1 MKDFHKL
8 IYPALAA
15 AMLAS
20 PAIARAD
27 EDTAVL
33 DSLGNDVQLAFRS
46 AAPEEVFGGV
56 SQVNVVELQKKS
68 YTTYSLANMQSL
80 TTGYDGQLWDMG
92 EALVLV
98 DGVPRDANNVI
109 PAEIETITFL
119 KGAQAVVLYGSTASK
134 GVILI
139 TTKRGRSTG
148 LQVSVRGDVT
158 LYTPK
163 YYPKYLGAAEYMSLY
178 NEARINDGL
187 DRAFTDTDIY
197 NYASGRNPWRY
208 PDINFFS
215 DDYLRN
221 HSWRYEGQAE
231 FTGGGKYATFYAL
244 VGLYHSDDLV
254 NFGEGKN
261 NGTTRLNVR
270 GNIDL
275 RLNDWVTGWVNTSA
289 TFYDNRSDLSN
300 FWSESAK
307 MRPTVPGAT
316 PLVPLIPISEIQEGD
331 ENSWVLVNNSRYI
344 VDGKYLLGGTQQYQ
358 TNPFAAMY
366 AAGYSKWT
374 SRQLQFDAGIRIGL
388 DKILPGLRF
397 IARGAVDYNT
407 SYTTSINNTY
417 ATYQPT
423 WSNYGGR
430 DQIVEIIKFGNDLS
444 SGVQNISGSSERQ
457 TLMFAGQFDYSQ
469 KFNEVHGVEANLIAH
484 GYKRT
489 ITGQYH
495 RTTNAS
501 LALRAAYNYDNRYYA
516 EFNGAINHS
525 AKFAPG
531 HRNGFSPVGSL
542 GWRISQEDFLKD
554 SPVVDELR
562 INATYGRILQDL
574 DIEGYYLYDDKFT
587 ADGDYWGWNDGLSSN
602 QTFESRQGAN
612 PDLTFVKRKE
622 FNLGLNG
629 SLWNGSLKFDA
640 NFFTVDIDGL
650 PVQAN
655 NFLPSYLLTP
665 WPNSSFIPWI
675 NYGKQRR
682 TGFDLGFQATRS
694 FGEVTLSLGA
704 NVMYS
709 TSKNIRVSEN
719 VEYDWLRTE
728 GAATDAMRGYKCL
741 GFFQSEEE
749 IASSAVVNNN
759 TRPGDLKYQDM
770 NNDGIIDSRDQVV
783 IGRWSAPWTYGLNL
797 TANYKGF
804 TLFVAASG
812 NAGGDA
818 VMNNDYAWVYG
829 DRKYSDIV
837 RGRYVS
843 SETAAAL
850 GIAANENHATYPR
863 LTTQGGDLNFVTSDF
878 WTYSSDAFYL
888 NQVQLTYNLPSQWF
902 KNKFVKGI
910 DVYVNGNDLLTV
922 CSHRKYR
929 ETNVGAV
936 PQMRSYNLGV
946 KVNF

>member
-1 MKDFHKL
+1 
-8 IYPALAA
+8 
-15 AMLAS
+15 MLAS
-20 PAIARAD
+20 PVSALAAD
-27 EDTAVL
+27 ENTAVL
-33 DSLGNDVQLAFRS
+33 DTLGNEVQLAFRS
-46 AAPEEVFGGV
+46 AAPEDVFGGV
-56 SQVNVVELQKKS
+56 SQVNVVELEKKS

-80 TTGYDGQLWDMG
+80 VSGYDGQLWNMG

-109 PAEIETITFL
+109 PTEIETITFL

-134 GVILI
+134 GAILI
-139 TTKRGRSTG
+139 TTKRGRTTG

-158 LYTPK
+158 LNTPK
-163 YYPKYLGAAEYMSLY
+163 SYPKYLGAAEYMTLY
-178 NEARINDGL
+178 NEARRNDGL
-187 DRAFTDTDIY
+187 DAAFTDVDIY

-215 DDYLRN
+215 GDYLRN

-244 VGLYHSDDLV
+244 VGLYHSDDIL

-275 RLNDWVTGWVNTSA
+275 KLNDWVTGWVNTSA
-289 TFYDNRSDLSN
+289 TFYDNRTDLSN
-300 FWSESAK
+300 FWAESAN
-307 MRPTVPGAT
+307 MRPTVPGAS
-316 PLVPLIPISEIQEGD
+316 PLVPLIPISAIEEAD

-344 VDGKYLLGGTQQYQ
+344 VDGKYLLGGTQLQQ

-388 DKILPGLRF
+388 DKVVPGLRF
-397 IARGAVDYNT
+397 IVRGAVDYNT

-417 ATYQPT
+417 ATYQAT
-423 WSNYGGR
+423 WSHYSGK
-430 DQIVEIIKFGNDLS
+430 DMITEITKFGNDLS
-444 SGVQNISGSSERQ
+444 TGVQNISGSSERQ
-457 TLMFAGQFDYSQ
+457 TLMFSGQFDYSRR
-469 KFNEVHGVEANLIAH
+469 FNDVHGVEANLIAH

-554 SPVVDELR
+554 CKAVDELR
-562 INATYGRILQDL
+562 LNVTYGQILQDI
-574 DIEGYYLYDDKFT
+574 DITGYYLYDDKFT

-602 QTFESRQGAN
+602 QSFESRQGAN
-612 PDLTFVKRKE
+612 PDLTFVKRRE
-622 FNLGLNG
+622 FNAGING
-629 SLWNGSLKFDA
+629 SFWNGSLKFDA

-650 PVQAN
+650 PIRATD
-655 NFLPSYLLTP
+655 FYPSYLQTG

-675 NYGKQRR
+675 NYGKHRR
-682 TGFDLGFQATRS
+682 TGFDLGINGTQR
-694 FGEVTLSLGA
+694 FGDVTLSLGA
-704 NVMYS
+704 NVMY
-709 TSKNIRVSEN
+709 TTVKNIRVSEN
-719 VEYDWLRTE
+719 VEYDWLRQE
-728 GAATDAMRGYKCL
+728 GQAVDALRGYHCL

-749 IASSAVVNNN
+749 IAASAVVNNN
-759 TRPGDLKYQDM
+759 TKPGDLKYQDM
-770 NNDGIIDSRDQVV
+770 NGDGVIDSRDQVI
-783 IGRWSAPWTYGLNL
+783 IGRWTAPWTYGLNL

-804 TLFVAASG
+804 TLFVAATG
-812 NAGGDA
+812 NAGGTG
-818 VMNNDYAWVYG
+818 VMDNSYAWVYG

-837 RGRYVS
+837 RGRWTP
-843 SETAAAL
+843 ETAAT
-850 GIAANENHATYPR
+850 ATYPR
-863 LTTQGGDLNFVTSDF
+863 LTTQGGELNFVTSDF
-878 WTYSSDAFYL
+878 WTYSTDAFYL
-888 NQVQLTYNLPSQWF
+888 DQIQLTYNFPGKWF
-902 KNKFVKGI
+902 RDKFVKGL
-910 DVYVNGNDLLTV
+910 DVYVNANDVARV

-929 ETNVGAV
+929 ETAVGAA

-946 KVNF
+946 KINF

>member
-1 MKDFHKL
+1 
-8 IYPALAA
+8 
-15 AMLAS
+15 MLAS
-20 PAIARAD
+20 PVSALAAD
-27 EDTAVL
+27 ENTAVL
-33 DSLGNDVQLAFRS
+33 DTLGNEVQLAFRS
-46 AAPEEVFGGV
+46 AAPEDVFGGV
-56 SQVNVVELQKKS
+56 SQVNVVELEKKS

-80 TTGYDGQLWDMG
+80 VSGYDGQLWNMG

-109 PAEIETITFL
+109 PTEIETITFL
-119 KGAQAVVLYGSTASK
+119 KGAQAVVLYGSTASN
-134 GVILI
+134 GAILI
-139 TTKRGRSTG
+139 TTKRGRTTG

-158 LYTPK
+158 LNTPK
-163 YYPKYLGAAEYMSLY
+163 SYPKYLGAAEYMTLY
-178 NEARINDGL
+178 NEARRNDGL
-187 DRAFTDTDIY
+187 EAAFTDVDIY

-215 DDYLRN
+215 GDYLRN

-244 VGLYHSDDLV
+244 VGLYHSDDIL

-275 RLNDWVTGWVNTSA
+275 KLNDWVTGWVNTSA
-289 TFYDNRSDLSN
+289 TFYDNRTDLSN
-300 FWSESAK
+300 FWAESAN
-307 MRPTVPGAT
+307 MRPTVPGAS
-316 PLVPLIPISEIQEGD
+316 PLVPLIPISAIEEAD

-344 VDGKYLLGGTQQYQ
+344 VDGKYLLGGTQLQQ

-388 DKILPGLRF
+388 DKVVPGLRF
-397 IARGAVDYNT
+397 IVRGAVDYNT

-417 ATYQPT
+417 ATYQAT
-423 WSNYGGR
+423 WSHYSGK
-430 DQIVEIIKFGNDLS
+430 DMITEITKFGNDLS
-444 SGVQNISGSSERQ
+444 TGVQNISGSSERQ
-457 TLMFAGQFDYSQ
+457 TLMFSGQFDYSRR
-469 KFNEVHGVEANLIAH
+469 FNDVHGVEANLIAH

-554 SPVVDELR
+554 CKAVDELR
-562 INATYGRILQDL
+562 LNVTYGQILQDI
-574 DIEGYYLYDDKFT
+574 DITGYYLYDDKFT

-602 QTFESRQGAN
+602 QSFESRQGAN
-612 PDLTFVKRKE
+612 PDLTFVKRRE
-622 FNLGLNG
+622 FNAGING
-629 SLWNGSLKFDA
+629 SFWNGSLKFDA

-650 PVQAN
+650 PIRATD
-655 NFLPSYLLTP
+655 FYPSYLQTG

-675 NYGKQRR
+675 NYGKHRR
-682 TGFDLGFQATRS
+682 TGFDLGINGTQR
-694 FGEVTLSLGA
+694 FGDVTLSLGA
-704 NVMYS
+704 NVMY
-709 TSKNIRVSEN
+709 TTVKNIRVSEN
-719 VEYDWLRTE
+719 VEYDWLRQE
-728 GAATDAMRGYKCL
+728 GQAVDAMRGYHCL

-749 IASSAVVNNN
+749 IAASAVVNNN
-759 TRPGDLKYQDM
+759 TKPGDLKYQDM
-770 NNDGIIDSRDQVV
+770 NGDGIIDSRDQVI
-783 IGRWSAPWTYGLNL
+783 IGRWTAPWTYGFNF

-804 TLFVAASG
+804 TLFVAATG
-812 NAGGDA
+812 NAGGTG
-818 VMNNDYAWVYG
+818 VMDNKYAWVYG

-837 RGRYVS
+837 RGRWTP
-843 SETAAAL
+843 ETAAT
-850 GIAANENHATYPR
+850 ATYPR
-863 LTTQGGDLNFVTSDF
+863 LTTQGGELNFVTSDF
-878 WTYSSDAFYL
+878 WTYSTDAFYL
-888 NQVQLTYNLPSQWF
+888 DQIQLTYNFPGKWF
-902 KNKFVKGI
+902 RDKFVKGL
-910 DVYVNGNDLLTV
+910 DVYVNANDVARV

-929 ETNVGAV
+929 ETAVGAA

-946 KVNF
+946 KINF

>member
-1 MKDFHKL
+1 MEKFHKL

-20 PAIARAD
+20 PAIAMAD
-27 EDTAVL
+27 DDNVAVI
-33 DSLGNDVQLAFRS
+33 DSLGNDIQLAFHS
-46 AAPEEVFGGV
+46 VAPENVFGGV
-56 SQVNVVELQKKS
+56 SQVNVVDLEKKS
-68 YTTYSLANMQSL
+68 YTTYSLANMECFVP
-80 TTGYDGQLWDMG
+80 GYNGQLWNMG

-109 PAEIETITFL
+109 PTEIETITFL

-134 GVILI
+134 GAILI
-139 TTKRGRSTG
+139 TTKRGRTSG
-148 LQVSVRGDVT
+148 LQVSVRGDAT

-163 YYPKYLGAAEYMSLY
+163 AYPKYLGAAEYMQLY
-178 NEARINDGL
+178 NEARANDGL
-187 DRAFTDTDIY
+187 EKAFSDTDIY
-197 NYASGRNPWRY
+197 NYASGRNPFRY

-215 DDYLRN
+215 SDYLRKQ
-221 HSWRYEGQAE
+221 SYRYEGQAE
-231 FTGGGKYATFYAL
+231 FTGGGKFATFYAL
-244 VGLYHSDDLV
+244 VGLYHSDDLI

-275 RLNDWVTGWVNTSA
+275 RLNDFVTGWVNTSA
-289 TFYDNRSDLSN
+289 TFYDNRTDLSN
-300 FWSESAK
+300 YWSESAN
-307 MRPTVPGAT
+307 MRPTIPGSD
-316 PLVPLIPISEIQEGD
+316 PLVPLIPISAIEEGD

-388 DKILPGLRF
+388 DSVVPGLRF

-407 SYTTSINNTY
+407 SYSTSINTSY
-417 ATYQPT
+417 ATYQAS
-423 WSNYGGR
+423 WSHYGGK
-430 DQIVEIIKFGNDLS
+430 DMITGLTKFGNDLS
-444 SGVQNISGSSERQ
+444 TGVQNISGSTERQ
-457 TLMFAGQFDYSQ
+457 TLMFSGQFDYSRR
-469 KFNEVHGVEANLIAH
+469 FNDVHGIEANLIAH

-489 ITGQYH
+489 ITGEYH

-531 HRNGFSPVGSL
+531 HRNGFSPVGSI

-554 SPVVDELR
+554 SEVVDELR
-562 INATYGRILQDL
+562 INATYGRILQDI
-574 DIEGYYLYDDKFT
+574 DITGYYLYDDKYT

-602 QTFESRQGAN
+602 QSFESRQGAN
-612 PDLTFVKRKE
+612 PDLTFVKRNE
-622 FNLGLNG
+622 FNVGVNG

-640 NFFTVDIDGL
+640 EFFSVDIDGL
-650 PVQAN
+650 PIQAF
-655 NFLPSYLLTP
+655 NFYPSYLHTY

-675 NYGKQRR
+675 NYNKQRR
-682 TGFDLGFQATRS
+682 TGFDLGLQATRR
-694 FGEVTLSLGA
+694 FGDLTLSLGA

-709 TSKNIRVSEN
+709 TAKNIRVSEN
-719 VEYDWLRTE
+719 VEYDWQRSE
-728 GAATDAMRGYKCL
+728 GRAVDALRGYRCL
-741 GFFQSEEE
+741 GFFQSQEE

-759 TRPGDLKYQDM
+759 TKPGDLKYQDM
-770 NNDGIIDSRDQVV
+770 NGDGIIDSRDQVV
-783 IGRWSAPWTYGLNL
+783 LGRWSAPWNYGLNL
-797 TANYKGF
+797 TANFKNF

-812 NAGGDA
+812 NAGGTG
-818 VMNNDYAWVYG
+818 VMDNSYAWVYG

-837 RGRYVS
+837 RGRWTP
-843 SETAAAL
+843 ETA
-850 GIAANENHATYPR
+850 NTATYPR
-863 LTTQGGDLNFVTSDF
+863 LTTQSGDLNFVTSDF
-878 WTYSSDAFYL
+878 WTYSTDRFYL
-888 NQVQLTYNLPSQWF
+888 NQVQLTYNFPAKWF
-902 KNKFVKGI
+902 RDKFVKGL
-910 DVYVNGNDLLTV
+910 DVYINGNDLLSV

-929 ETNVGAV
+929 ETNVGAA

-946 KVNF
+946 KINF

>member
-1 MKDFHKL
+1 MEKFHKL

-20 PAIARAD
+20 PAIAMAD
-27 EDTAVL
+27 DDNVAVI
-33 DSLGNDVQLAFRS
+33 DSLGNDIQLAFHS
-46 AAPEEVFGGV
+46 VAPENVFGGV
-56 SQVNVVELQKKS
+56 SQVNVVELEKKS
-68 YTTYSLANMQSL
+68 YTTYSLANMECL
-80 TTGYDGQLWDMG
+80 VPGYNGQLWNMG

-109 PAEIETITFL
+109 PTEIETITFL

-134 GVILI
+134 GAILI
-139 TTKRGRSTG
+139 TTKRGRTSG
-148 LQVSVRGDVT
+148 LQVSVRGDAT

-163 YYPKYLGAAEYMSLY
+163 AYPKYLGAAEYMQLY
-178 NEARINDGL
+178 NEARANDGL
-187 DRAFTDTDIY
+187 EKAFSDTDIY
-197 NYASGRNPWRY
+197 NYASGRNPFRY

-215 DDYLRN
+215 SDYLRKQ
-221 HSWRYEGQAE
+221 SYRYEGQAE
-231 FTGGGKYATFYAL
+231 FTGGGKFATFYAL
-244 VGLYHSDDLV
+244 VGLYHSDDLI

-275 RLNDWVTGWVNTSA
+275 RLNDFVTGWVNTGA
-289 TFYDNRSDLSN
+289 TFYDNRTDLSN
-300 FWSESAK
+300 YWSESAN
-307 MRPTVPGAT
+307 MRPTIPGSD
-316 PLVPLIPISEIQEGD
+316 PLVPLIPISAIEEGD

-388 DKILPGLRF
+388 DSVVPGLRF

-407 SYTTSINNTY
+407 SYSTSINTSY
-417 ATYQPT
+417 ATYQAS
-423 WSNYGGR
+423 WSHYGGK
-430 DQIVEIIKFGNDLS
+430 DMITGLTKFGNDLS
-444 SGVQNISGSSERQ
+444 TGVQNISGSNERQ
-457 TLMFAGQFDYSQ
+457 TLMFSGQFDYSRR
-469 KFNEVHGVEANLIAH
+469 FNDVHGIEANLIAH

-489 ITGQYH
+489 ITGEYH

-531 HRNGFSPVGSL
+531 HRNGFSPVGSI

-554 SPVVDELR
+554 SEVVDELR
-562 INATYGRILQDL
+562 INATYGRILQDI
-574 DIEGYYLYDDKFT
+574 DITGYYLYDDKYT

-602 QTFESRQGAN
+602 QSFESRQGAN
-612 PDLTFVKRKE
+612 PDLTFVKRNE
-622 FNLGLNG
+622 FNVGVNG

-640 NFFTVDIDGL
+640 EFFSVDIDGL
-650 PVQAN
+650 PIQAF
-655 NFLPSYLLTP
+655 NFYPSYLHTY

-675 NYGKQRR
+675 NYNKQRR
-682 TGFDLGFQATRS
+682 TGFDLGLQATRR
-694 FGEVTLSLGA
+694 FGDLTLSLGA

-709 TSKNIRVSEN
+709 TAKNIRVSEN
-719 VEYDWLRTE
+719 VEYDWQRSE
-728 GAATDAMRGYKCL
+728 GRAVDALRGYRCL
-741 GFFQSEEE
+741 GFFQSQEE

-759 TRPGDLKYQDM
+759 TKPGDLKYQDM
-770 NNDGIIDSRDQVV
+770 NGDGIIDSRDQVV
-783 IGRWSAPWTYGLNL
+783 LGRWSAPWNYGLNL
-797 TANYKGF
+797 TANFKNF

-812 NAGGDA
+812 NAGGTG
-818 VMNNDYAWVYG
+818 VMDNSYAWVYG

-837 RGRYVS
+837 RGRWTP
-843 SETAAAL
+843 ETA
-850 GIAANENHATYPR
+850 NTATYPR
-863 LTTQGGDLNFVTSDF
+863 LTTQSGDLNFVTSDF
-878 WTYSSDAFYL
+878 WTYSTDQFYL
-888 NQVQLTYNLPSQWF
+888 NQVQLTYNFPAKWF
-902 KNKFVKGI
+902 RDKFVKGL
-910 DVYVNGNDLLTV
+910 DVYINGNDLLSV

-929 ETNVGAV
+929 ETNVGAA

-946 KVNF
+946 KINF

>member
-1 MKDFHKL
+1 
-8 IYPALAA
+8 
-15 AMLAS
+15 MLAS
-20 PAIARAD
+20 PVSALAAD
-27 EDTAVL
+27 ENTAVL
-33 DSLGNDVQLAFRS
+33 DTLGNEVQLAFRS
-46 AAPEEVFGGV
+46 AAPEDVFGGV
-56 SQVNVVELQKKS
+56 SQVNVVELEKKS

-80 TTGYDGQLWDMG
+80 VSGYDGELWNMG

-109 PAEIETITFL
+109 PTEIETITFL

-134 GVILI
+134 GAILI
-139 TTKRGRSTG
+139 TTKRGRTTG

-158 LYTPK
+158 LNTPK
-163 YYPKYLGAAEYMSLY
+163 YYPKYLGAAEYMTLY
-178 NEARINDGL
+178 NEARRNDGL
-187 DRAFTDTDIY
+187 EPAFTDVDIY

-215 DDYLRN
+215 GDYLRN

-244 VGLYHSDDLV
+244 VGLYHSDDIL

-275 RLNDWVTGWVNTSA
+275 KLNDWVTGWVNTSA
-289 TFYDNRSDLSN
+289 TFYDNRTDLSN
-300 FWSESAK
+300 FWAESAN
-307 MRPTVPGAT
+307 MRPTVPGAS
-316 PLVPLIPISEIQEGD
+316 PLVPLIPISAIEEAD

-344 VDGKYLLGGTQQYQ
+344 VDGKYLLGGTQLQQ

-388 DKILPGLRF
+388 DKVVPGLRF
-397 IARGAVDYNT
+397 IVRGAVDYNT
-407 SYTTSINNTY
+407 AYTTSINNTY
-417 ATYQPT
+417 ATYQAT
-423 WSNYGGR
+423 WSHYSGK
-430 DQIVEIIKFGNDLS
+430 DMITEITKFGNDLS
-444 SGVQNISGSSERQ
+444 TGVQNISGSSERQ
-457 TLMFAGQFDYSQ
+457 TLMFSGQFDYSRR
-469 KFNEVHGVEANLIAH
+469 FNDVHGVEANLIAH

-554 SPVVDELR
+554 CKAVDELR
-562 INATYGRILQDL
+562 LNVTYGQILQDI
-574 DIEGYYLYDDKFT
+574 DITGYYLYDDKFT

-602 QTFESRQGAN
+602 QSFESRQGAN
-612 PDLTFVKRKE
+612 PDLTFVKRRE
-622 FNLGLNG
+622 FNAGING
-629 SLWNGSLKFDA
+629 SFWNGSLKFDA

-650 PVQAN
+650 PIRATD
-655 NFLPSYLLTP
+655 FYPSYLQTG

-675 NYGKQRR
+675 NYGKQRL
-682 TGFDLGFQATRS
+682 TGFDLGLKGTQR
-694 FGEVTLSLGA
+694 FGDVTLSLGA
-704 NVMYS
+704 NVMY
-709 TSKNIRVSEN
+709 TTAKNIRVSEN
-719 VEYDWLRTE
+719 VEYDWLRQE
-728 GAATDAMRGYKCL
+728 GQAVDAMRGYHCL

-749 IASSAVVNNN
+749 IAASAVVNNN
-759 TRPGDLKYQDM
+759 TKPGDLKYQDM
-770 NNDGIIDSRDQVV
+770 NGDGVIDSRDQVI
-783 IGRWSAPWTYGLNL
+783 IGRWTAPWTYGLNL

-804 TLFVAASG
+804 TLFVAATG
-812 NAGGDA
+812 NAGGTG
-818 VMNNDYAWVYG
+818 VMDNNYAWVYG

-837 RGRYVS
+837 RGRWTP
-843 SETAAAL
+843 ETAAT
-850 GIAANENHATYPR
+850 ATYPR
-863 LTTQGGDLNFVTSDF
+863 LTTQGGELNFVTSDF
-878 WTYSSDAFYL
+878 WTYSTDAFYL
-888 NQVQLTYNLPSQWF
+888 DQIQLTYNFPGKWF
-902 KNKFVKGI
+902 RDKFVKGL
-910 DVYVNGNDLLTV
+910 DVYVNANDVARV

-929 ETNVGAV
+929 ETAVGAA

-946 KVNF
+946 KINF

>member
-1 MKDFHKL
+1 
-8 IYPALAA
+8 
-15 AMLAS
+15 MLAS
-20 PAIARAD
+20 PVSALAAD
-27 EDTAVL
+27 ENTAVL
-33 DSLGNDVQLAFRS
+33 DTLGNEVQLAFRS
-46 AAPEEVFGGV
+46 AAPEDVFGGV
-56 SQVNVVELQKKS
+56 SQVNVVELEKKS

-80 TTGYDGQLWDMG
+80 VSGYDGELWNMG

-109 PAEIETITFL
+109 PTEIETITFL

-134 GVILI
+134 GAILI
-139 TTKRGRSTG
+139 TTKRGRTTG

-158 LYTPK
+158 LNTPK
-163 YYPKYLGAAEYMSLY
+163 SYPKYLGAAEYMTLY
-178 NEARINDGL
+178 NEARRNDGL
-187 DRAFTDTDIY
+187 DAAFTDVDIY

-215 DDYLRN
+215 GDYLRN

-244 VGLYHSDDLV
+244 VGLYHSDDIL

-275 RLNDWVTGWVNTSA
+275 KLNDWVTGWVNTSA
-289 TFYDNRSDLSN
+289 TFYDNRTDLSN
-300 FWSESAK
+300 FWAESAN
-307 MRPTVPGAT
+307 MRPTVPGAS
-316 PLVPLIPISEIQEGD
+316 PLVPLIPISAIEEAD

-344 VDGKYLLGGTQQYQ
+344 VDGKYLLGGTQLQQ

-388 DKILPGLRF
+388 DKVVPGLRF
-397 IARGAVDYNT
+397 IVRGAVDYNT
-407 SYTTSINNTY
+407 AYTTSINNTY
-417 ATYQPT
+417 ATYQAT
-423 WSNYGGR
+423 WSHYSGK
-430 DQIVEIIKFGNDLS
+430 DMITEITKFGNDLS
-444 SGVQNISGSSERQ
+444 TGVQNISGSSERQ
-457 TLMFAGQFDYSQ
+457 TLMFSGQFDYSRR
-469 KFNEVHGVEANLIAH
+469 FNDVHGVEANLIAH

-554 SPVVDELR
+554 CKAVDELR
-562 INATYGRILQDL
+562 LNVTYGQILQDI
-574 DIEGYYLYDDKFT
+574 DITGYYLYDDKFT

-602 QTFESRQGAN
+602 QSFESRQGAN
-612 PDLTFVKRKE
+612 PDLTFVKRRE
-622 FNLGLNG
+622 FNAGING
-629 SLWNGSLKFDA
+629 SFWNGSLKFDA

-650 PVQAN
+650 PIRATD
-655 NFLPSYLLTP
+655 FYPSYLQTG

-675 NYGKQRR
+675 NYGKHRR
-682 TGFDLGFQATRS
+682 TGFDLGINGTQR
-694 FGEVTLSLGA
+694 FGDVTLSLGA
-704 NVMYS
+704 NVMY
-709 TSKNIRVSEN
+709 TTAKNIRVSEN
-719 VEYDWLRTE
+719 VEYDWLRQE
-728 GAATDAMRGYKCL
+728 GQAVDAMRGYHCL

-749 IASSAVVNNN
+749 IAASAVVNNN
-759 TRPGDLKYQDM
+759 TKPGDLKYQDM
-770 NNDGIIDSRDQVV
+770 NGDGIIDSRDQVI
-783 IGRWSAPWTYGLNL
+783 IGRWTAPWTYGFNF

-804 TLFVAASG
+804 TLFVAATG
-812 NAGGDA
+812 NAGGTG
-818 VMNNDYAWVYG
+818 VMDNNYAWVYG

-837 RGRYVS
+837 RGRWTP
-843 SETAAAL
+843 ETAAT
-850 GIAANENHATYPR
+850 ATYPR
-863 LTTQGGDLNFVTSDF
+863 LTTQGGELNFVTSDF
-878 WTYSSDAFYL
+878 WTYSTDAFYL
-888 NQVQLTYNLPSQWF
+888 DQIQLTYNFPGKWF
-902 KNKFVKGI
+902 RDKFVKGL
-910 DVYVNGNDLLTV
+910 DVYVNANDVARV

-929 ETNVGAV
+929 ETAVGAA

-946 KVNF
+946 KINF

>member
-1 MKDFHKL
+1 
-8 IYPALAA
+8 
-15 AMLAS
+15 MLAS
-20 PAIARAD
+20 PVSALAAD
-27 EDTAVL
+27 ENTAVL
-33 DSLGNDVQLAFRS
+33 DTLGNEVQLAFRS
-46 AAPEEVFGGV
+46 AAPEDVFGGV
-56 SQVNVVELQKKS
+56 SQVNVVELEKKS

-80 TTGYDGQLWDMG
+80 VSGYDGELWNMG

-109 PAEIETITFL
+109 PTEIETITFL

-134 GVILI
+134 GAILI
-139 TTKRGRSTG
+139 TTKRGRTTG

-158 LYTPK
+158 LNTPK
-163 YYPKYLGAAEYMSLY
+163 SYPKYLGAAEYMTLY
-178 NEARINDGL
+178 NEARRNDGL
-187 DRAFTDTDIY
+187 DAFTDVDIY

-215 DDYLRN
+215 GDYLRN

-244 VGLYHSDDLV
+244 VGLYHSDDIL

-275 RLNDWVTGWVNTSA
+275 KLNDWVTGWVNTSA
-289 TFYDNRSDLSN
+289 TFYDNRTDLSN
-300 FWSESAK
+300 FWAESAT
-307 MRPTVPGAT
+307 MRPTVPGAS
-316 PLVPLIPISEIQEGD
+316 PLVPLIPISAIEEGD

-388 DKILPGLRF
+388 DKVVPGLRF
-397 IARGAVDYNT
+397 IVRGAVDYNT
-407 SYTTSINNTY
+407 AYTTSINNTY
-417 ATYQPT
+417 ATYQAT
-423 WSNYGGR
+423 WSHYSGK
-430 DQIVEIIKFGNDLS
+430 DMITEITKFGNDLS
-444 SGVQNISGSSERQ
+444 TGVQNISGSSERQ
-457 TLMFAGQFDYSQ
+457 TLMFSGQFDYSRR
-469 KFNEVHGVEANLIAH
+469 FNDVHGVEANLIAH

-554 SPVVDELR
+554 CKAVDELR
-562 INATYGRILQDL
+562 LNVTYGQILQDI
-574 DIEGYYLYDDKFT
+574 DITGYYLYDDKFT

-602 QTFESRQGAN
+602 QSFESRQGAN
-612 PDLTFVKRKE
+612 PDLTFVKRRE
-622 FNLGLNG
+622 FNAGING
-629 SLWNGSLKFDA
+629 SFWNGSLKFDA

-650 PVQAN
+650 PIRATD
-655 NFLPSYLLTP
+655 FYPSYLQTG

-682 TGFDLGFQATRS
+682 TGFDLGLKGTQR
-694 FGEVTLSLGA
+694 FGDVTLSLGA
-704 NVMYS
+704 NVMY
-709 TSKNIRVSEN
+709 TTAKNIRVSEN
-719 VEYDWLRTE
+719 VEYDWLRQE
-728 GAATDAMRGYKCL
+728 GQAVDALRGYHCL

-749 IASSAVVNNN
+749 IAASAVVNNN

-770 NNDGIIDSRDQVV
+770 NGDGIIDSRDQVI
-783 IGRWSAPWTYGLNL
+783 IGRWTAPWTYGFNF

-804 TLFVAASG
+804 TLFVAATG
-812 NAGGDA
+812 NAGGTG
-818 VMNNDYAWVYG
+818 VMDNNYAWVYG

-837 RGRYVS
+837 RGRWTP
-843 SETAAAL
+843 ETAAT
-850 GIAANENHATYPR
+850 ATYPR
-863 LTTQGGDLNFVTSDF
+863 LTTQGGELNFVTSDF
-878 WTYSSDAFYL
+878 WTYSTDAFYL
-888 NQVQLTYNLPSQWF
+888 DQIQLTYNFPGKWF
-902 KNKFVKGI
+902 RDKFVKGL
-910 DVYVNGNDLLTV
+910 DVYVNANDVARV

-929 ETNVGAV
+929 ETAVGAA

-946 KVNF
+946 KINF